1 MYLYNQLQMTTF
13 LFVAR
18 KSRTFRWDEQEILQ
32 KQKMIDS
39 YRRVGNPIWDLIQDF
54 IQDFIQTGDGRCS
67 KKILFYLPIF
77 QTCFIFIS

>member
-1 MYLYNQLQMTTF
+1 MYLYNQLQMITF

-18 KSRTFRWDEQEILQ
+18 KSRAFRRDEQEILQ

-54 IQDFIQTGDGRCS
+54 IQDFIQTGDVPKKSSFICLFS
-67 KKILFYLPIF
+67 KHALSLYHN
-77 QTCFIFIS
+77 

>member
-18 KSRTFRWDEQEILQ
+18 KSRAFRRDEQEILQ

-39 YRRVGNPIWDLIQDF
+39 YRRVGNPIWDF
-54 IQDFIQTGDGRCS
+54 IQDFIQTGDVS
-67 KKILFYLPIF
+67 KKSSFICLFSKHALSLYHN
-77 QTCFIFIS
+77 